1 MTRLTALWTRS
12 RWRTALWA
20 AVATLSLG
28 TGLACDRSL
37 VAPREVG
44 PDGRAMGRVAVVVPV
59 GSQQATTVVVTVSA
73 PDISPAM
80 VFNFP
85 VVSGVATG
93 SVSVPAGGGRL
104 VTVSAFDGSTETHRG
119 QTVLTISAG
128 ANPTANITLVP
139 LAGTV
144 PITATVG
151 SVVITVTPATSNPKV
166 GDTLRFSAVIRDAFG
181 NVVPGP
187 ARWASTQTAK
197 VTVDTAGLATM
208 VDTGT
213 ALVVATYST
222 SAATAS
228 VVVQPAAAGPVASYL
243 RTWVGGAGTGSQRFD
258 WANPNNWAPAFVP
271 TQNDSVVIA
280 PSTFNPNIPVDT
292 FTVRDLVLRDTLNA
306 FCCSI
311 RLRVRRVASGEAG
324 GFFGSS
330 FAGLL
335 MLNGSSVR
343 GNLPTLVTVPAAA
356 AMVAGD
362 SVTLGNL
369 TIDGAASS
377 FALAGRRVR
386 VTGSVFVNN
395 GGLLQVT
402 QAADT
407 LDVGGNFQIT
417 TTAAAHQG
425 SLSAGT
431 VILRGGSNSLEGYQ
445 ATGTHTTVMAGTLAQ
460 GLYNMDFSSRPANA
474 LQNLVV
480 SGAGGINNIYYN
492 VRVQGTMN
500 VLAGAGPIT
509 SSFYTLR
516 VDGPLTTAPGTS
528 FTGSMTV
535 QLYDTSGTRNVA
547 GAWAP
552 GLTSFYAPNAF
563 IKAGLAYQGM
573 LVGASNAITDSV
585 RVAGQLQVDQASTVL
600 DMNAPSRVTIGSLL
614 LTSSARLRMTHPT
627 DTLVVLGDF
636 NTNSGGTSAGF
647 FTDGVVQL
655 GGNIFGGQYSP
666 SGNHLT
672 VFNGGGTGA
681 QNLFSFNPSAS
692 VPTGLNNV
700 LVSNAAGVS
709 VQSGVRVNGFF
720 NVTAPVAVT
729 GACCSAL
736 TLNGPITTVAGS
748 TVNPYWVQLGHVS
761 GTNRVQGAWSPSYTD
776 VITPGDTI
784 KPGLAYNHLRFFASD
799 SLQAGATYQVNN
811 DLVVDQPS
819 VVLGMRGAKVSVGAT
834 FQVSAGARFTMAG
847 GDTITVNGNTQ
858 ITSSVQSVLAAG
870 VLNMNGQS
878 NNLSGLTPLAA
889 GTFKARFT
897 STSIQQDISGTD
909 PTARPFVKLEIAGTQ
924 GTRIFS
930 SLAVT
935 DTFLVSAVG
944 ANSTVTQFCCGFVE
958 ARGPFV
964 VGPGSTFLSYSFS
977 LAGTATLQGVNGAFV
992 PGYLTVSTTAP
1003 NALKN
1008 GPGIIYSNIIFNTP
1022 YTLTD
1027 TLTTVQHNLA
1037 PSGPFGGSV
1046 AVNSGQLDLNGF
1058 RMRLAGGLDQN
1069 TGGFIKMAQAK
1080 DTLIAGDGTGNGT
1093 NAGIYLD
1100 GGGVAQLTQGTMIL
1114 NGYLAVTNVSS
1125 TAAHTIILSDS
1136 GFTPGTRT
1144 YDITGSGTMG
1154 NLVIR
1159 GGSGYTIRTGAG
1171 PTVSGSFTMGGQANF
1186 QVNCC
1191 GVFRVQGPVTTAA
1204 GTSVSGTYYFDVANS
1219 AGTGGVNGT
1228 WAPAITRLSVAGA
1241 TIKPTAG
1248 NPNIQYQTIECLAS
1262 CTFSGRT
1269 STVFDI
1275 SVTGPGV
1282 VVNTGGQ
1289 VVTAGRDFGLNSGA
1303 TLAMGS
1309 NNDTLVVFRNFGA
1322 DNGSVNSN
1330 VTSGVIR
1337 VKGDINAFRL
1347 NPSGNNWIIIDSSST
1362 ITGNQL
1368 LFANGGALNRVEV
1381 RSLRPVLPNGG
1392 SAVIFNDTVRVL
1404 SPTTFGSTVTGA
1416 TWTFNGPLSS
1426 VAGSTVQQV
1435 NTVLGH
1441 VTGTSLI
1448 AGNYAAQNTIFNAP
1462 AAINSALT
1470 YQNVACNVSC
1480 TLSGRTTATGV
1491 WSGNN
1496 NGTVV
1501 TLNGNTLAAGGFA
1514 LLSASTLSMT
1524 NPTDSLIVGSANANG
1539 GWSLWTDNGSFNS
1552 NVTAGVIRVKGD
1564 AYLFRLN
1571 ASGTNTVMLDSL
1583 VSGTAQTI
1591 GANGGAINR
1600 LVVAT
1605 NRSVNTQ
1612 SSITYNDSVFI
1623 RTPVVYTVASGGQS
1637 HVFNKALSSV
1647 AGSSMFFTS
1656 LTLNDS
1662 SYLGNVAGSVDL
1674 GATGTL
1680 FLNAT
1685 LPGTVPAAARFVY
1698 RNLSVQRSASLPIG
1712 ATLSLG
1718 GGPTTGAING
1728 SLTIASNAVLT
1739 IPSTSTL
1746 RVCNT
1751 TTGGLSFATSPAA
1764 AVVNLGTFALTQ
1776 TAASLGT
1783 TVTSLLPGT
1792 TQYNTPCP

>member
-258 WANPNNWAPAFVP
+258 WANPNNWAPSFVP

-280 PSTFNPNIPVDT
+280 PSSFNPNIPVDT

-324 GFFGSS
+324 SFFGSG

-335 MLNGSSVR
+335 LLNGASVR
-343 GNLPTLVTVPAAA
+343 GNLPTLVTVPAASA
-356 AMVAGD
+356 VVAGD
-362 SVTLGNL
+362 TATLGSL
-369 TIDGAASS
+369 TIDGAGSA
-377 FALAGRRVR
+377 FAVAGKRVR
-386 VTGSVFVNN
+386 VTGNVFVNN

-407 LDVGGNFQIT
+407 LDVSTNFQIT
-417 TTAAAHQG
+417 TSAAAHQG
-425 SLSAGT
+425 ALSAGT
-431 VILRGGSNSLEGYQ
+431 VILRGASNSLEGYQ
-445 ATGTHTTVMAGTLAQ
+445 ATGTHTTVMAGVGAQ
-460 GLYNMDFSSRPANA
+460 ALYNMDFTSRPANA
-474 LQNLVV
+474 LQNLVIA
-480 SGAGGINNIYYN
+480 GAGGVNSIYYS
-492 VRVQGTMN
+492 VRVQGAMTI
-500 VLAGAGPIT
+500 LPGSGGIS

-516 VDGPLTTAPGTS
+516 VDGPITTAVGT
-528 FTGSMTV
+528 TVAGSMTV
-535 QLYDTSGTRNVA
+535 QLIDTSGTRNVA

-552 GLTSFYAPNAF
+552 GLTSFYAPNAY

-573 LVGASNAITDSV
+573 LVGASTTITDSV

-600 DMNAPSRVTIGSLL
+600 DLNAPRRVTIGSLY
-614 LTSSARLRMTHPT
+614 LTASGRIRMTHPT
-627 DTLVVLGDF
+627 DTLVVLGDV

-647 FTDGVVQL
+647 FTDGVMQV
-655 GGNIFGGQYSP
+655 GGNLYGGRYSP
-666 SGNHLT
+666 SGTHLT
-672 VFNGGGTGA
+672 LFNGGGTGA
-681 QNLFSFNPSAS
+681 QNLYSFDPTAS

-700 LVSNAAGVS
+700 VVSNAAGVAI
-709 VQSGVRVNGFF
+709 QSSVRVGGSFD
-720 NVTAPVAVT
+720 VTAPVPVT
-729 GACCSAL
+729 GSCCSPL
-736 TLNGPITTVAGS
+736 TLVGPITTVAGS
-748 TVNPYWVQLGHVS
+748 TVNPYWVQLAHVS

-776 VITPGDTI
+776 ITTPGDTV

-819 VVLGMRGAKVSVGAT
+819 VVLGMRGAKVTVGAT
-834 FQVSAGARFTMAG
+834 FQVSTGARFTMAG
-847 GDTITVNGNTQ
+847 ADTITVNGNTQ
-858 ITSSVQSVLAAG
+858 ITSSVQSVPTGG

-878 NNLSGLTPLAA
+878 NSLSGLTPS

-944 ANSTVTQFCCGFVE
+944 ANSAVNQFCCGYVE
-958 ARGPFV
+958 PRGPFV
-964 VGPGSTFLSYSFS
+964 VSAGSTFLSYSFS

-1093 NAGIYLD
+1093 TAGIYLD

-1114 NGYLAVTNVSS
+1114 NGFLAVTNVTS
-1125 TAAHTIILSDS
+1125 TTAHTIILTDS
-1136 GFTPGTRT
+1136 GFAPGTRS
-1144 YDITGSGTMG
+1144 YGITGSGTIG

-1159 GGSGYTIRTGAG
+1159 GSSGYTITTNAG
-1171 PTVSGSFTMGGQANF
+1171 QTVAGNFTLGGQANF

-1191 GVFRVQGPVTTAA
+1191 TAFRVQGVVSTAA
-1204 GTSVSGTYYFDVANS
+1204 GTTVSGGSSGVFEVQSPSGTAN
-1219 AGTGGVNGT
+1219 VNGT
-1228 WAPAITRLSVAGA
+1228 WAPFYTRFAGVGA

-1248 NPNIQYQTIECLAS
+1248 NPGIQYQNVDCSAS

-1269 STVFDI
+1269 SIATDL
-1275 SVTGPGV
+1275 SATGAGV
-1282 VVNTGGQ
+1282 VLNTGGQ
-1289 VVTAGRDFGLNSGA
+1289 VVTVGRDFGLGSGA
-1303 TLAMGS
+1303 TLAMNS
-1309 NNDTLVVFRNFGA
+1309 NNDTLLVFRNFSS
-1322 DNGSVNSN
+1322 DNGSASSN
-1330 VTSGVIR
+1330 LTSGVIR

-1347 NPSGNNWIIIDSSST
+1347 NPSGNNWLIVDSSST
-1362 ITGNQL
+1362 ITGNQSI
-1368 LFANGGALNRVEV
+1368 FTQGGVLNRVEV
-1381 RSLRPVLPNGG
+1381 RSLRPVINGG
-1392 SAVIFNDTVRVL
+1392 NNIVFNDTVRVL
-1404 SPTTFGSTVTGA
+1404 SPTTFGTPTCCSLA
-1416 TWTFNGPLSS
+1416 WTFNGPLIT
-1426 VAGSTVQQV
+1426 VAGSTVQQW
-1435 NTVLGH
+1435 NTVFAH
-1441 VTGTSLI
+1441 ATGTSLI
-1448 AGNYAAQNTIFNAP
+1448 AGNYAAPNTFFNVPGTINP
-1462 AAINSALT
+1462 ALP
-1470 YQNVACNVSC
+1470 YQNVTCNISC
-1480 TLSGRTTATGV
+1480 TLSGRTTASGV
-1491 WSGNN
+1491 WSGSN

-1501 TLNGNTLAAGGFA
+1501 TLNGNTLSAGGFA
-1514 LLSASTLSMT
+1514 LLSGSTLSMT
-1524 NPTDSLIVGSANANG
+1524 SANDSLIVGSANANG
-1539 GWSLWTDNGSFNS
+1539 GWSFWADNGSLNS
-1552 NVTAGVIRVKGD
+1552 TVTAGVIRVKGD
-1564 AYLFRLN
+1564 ASLFRLN

-1623 RTPVVYTVASGGQS
+1623 RTPVVYTVAGGGQS
-1637 HVFNKALSSV
+1637 HVFNKPLTTV

-1680 FLNAT
+1680 TLNAV
-1685 LPGTVPAAARFVY
+1685 LPGTVPVASRFVY
-1698 RNLSVQRSASLPIG
+1698 RFLNVARSASLPLG
-1712 ATLSLG
+1712 ATLLLG

-1728 SLTIASNAVLT
+1728 GLTIASNAVLT

-1751 TTGGLSFATSPAA
+1751 TSAGLSFATSPAA
-1764 AVVNLGTFALTQ
+1764 AVVNLGTFSLTQ
-1776 TAASLGT
+1776 TAASLGG
-1783 TVTSLLPGT
+1783 TVTALLPGT
-1792 TQYNTPCP
+1792 TQYNTACP

>member
-258 WANPNNWAPAFVP
+258 WANPNNWAPSFVP

-280 PSTFNPNIPVDT
+280 PSSFNPNIPIDT

-311 RLRVRRVASGEAG
+311 RLRVKRVASGEAG
-324 GFFGSS
+324 AFFGSGFS
-330 FAGLL
+330 GLL

-356 AMVAGD
+356 GVVAGD
-362 SVTLGNL
+362 SATLGNL

-377 FALAGRRVR
+377 FALAGKRVR
-386 VTGSVFVNN
+386 LTGSVFVNN
-395 GGLLQVT
+395 GGLLQLT

-407 LDVGGNFQIT
+407 LDVSGNFQIT
-417 TTAAAHQG
+417 TSAAAHQG
-425 SLSAGT
+425 SLTAGT

-460 GLYNMDFSSRPANA
+460 GLYNMDFSARPANA

-480 SGAGGINNIYYN
+480 AGAGGINNIYYN

-516 VDGPLTTAPGTS
+516 VDGVLTTAPGTS
-528 FTGSMTV
+528 LTGSMTV
-535 QLYDTSGTRNVA
+535 QLMDTSGTRNVA

-573 LVGASNAITDSV
+573 LVGASMVITDSV

-600 DMNAPSRVTIGSLL
+600 DLNSPRRVTIGSLL
-614 LTSSARLRMTHPT
+614 LSASGRLRMTHPT

-655 GGNIFGGQYSP
+655 GGNVFGGQYSP

-681 QNLFSFNPSAS
+681 QGLYSFNPSAS

-736 TLNGPITTVAGS
+736 TLNGPISTVAGS

-776 VITPGDTI
+776 ITTPGDTV

-799 SLQAGATYQVNN
+799 SLVPGASYQLGN
-811 DLVVDQPS
+811 DLYVDQPG
-819 VVLGMRGAKVSVGAT
+819 VVLGIRGAKVAVGAN
-834 FQVSAGARFTMAG
+834 FQVSTGARFTMAG

-858 ITSSVQSVLAAG
+858 LVSATQSVITAG
-870 VLNMNGQS
+870 VLTMNGQS
-878 NNLSGLTPLAA
+878 NNLSGLTPS
-889 GTFKARFT
+889 GTFKARFA

-909 PTARPFVKLEIAGTQ
+909 PSARPFVKLELAGTQ

-944 ANSTVTQFCCGFVE
+944 ANSAVTAFCCGTPE

-964 VGPGSTFLSYSFS
+964 VGAGSTFTAWNFN
-977 LAGTATLQGVNGAFV
+977 LAGTATLQGVSGTFI
-992 PGYLTVSTTAP
+992 PGNLTIATSAP

-1008 GPGIIYSNIIFNTP
+1008 GPGIVYSNITFSVP

-1046 AVNSGQLDLNGF
+1046 AVNSGQFDLNGF

-1069 TGGFIKMAQAK
+1069 SGGFIKMAQAK
-1080 DTLIAGDGTGNGT
+1080 DTLIAGDGTSNGT

-1100 GGGVAQLTQGTMIL
+1100 GGGVAQLQAGTMLL
-1114 NGYLAVTNVSS
+1114 NGFLAVTNVNS
-1125 TAAHTIILSDS
+1125 TTAHTIILSDS
-1136 GFTPGTRT
+1136 GYAPGTRS
-1144 YDITGSGTMG
+1144 YGITGSGTIG

-1159 GGSGYTIRTGAG
+1159 GSSGYTITTNAG
-1171 PTVSGSFTMGGQANF
+1171 QTVAGNFTLGGQANF

-1191 GVFRVQGPVTTAA
+1191 TAFRVQGVVSTAA
-1204 GTSVSGTYYFDVANS
+1204 GTTVTGGSSGVFEVQSPSGTAN
-1219 AGTGGVNGT
+1219 VNGT
-1228 WAPAITRLSVAGA
+1228 WAPFYTRFAGVGA

-1248 NPNIQYQTIECLAS
+1248 NPGIQYQNVDCTAS

-1269 STVFDI
+1269 SIATDL
-1275 SVTGPGV
+1275 SATGAGV
-1282 VVNTGGQ
+1282 VLNTGGQ
-1289 VVTAGRDFGLNSGA
+1289 VVTAGRDFGLGSGA
-1303 TLAMGS
+1303 TLAMNS
-1309 NNDTLVVFRNFGA
+1309 NNDTLLVFRNFTS

-1347 NPSGNNWIIIDSSST
+1347 NPSGNNWLIVDSSST
-1362 ITGNQL
+1362 ITGNQQL
-1368 LFANGGALNRVEV
+1368 YTNNGVLNRVQV
-1381 RSLRPVLPNGG
+1381 RSLRPVINAG
-1392 SAVIFNDTVRVL
+1392 SFITFNDTVQVL
-1404 SPTTFGSTVTGA
+1404 SPTTFGSSA
-1416 TWTFNGPLSS
+1416 CCSSWNFNGPLIT
-1426 VAGSTVQQV
+1426 VAGSTVQQY

-1441 VTGTSLI
+1441 ATGTSLI
-1448 AGNYAAQNTIFNAP
+1448 AGNYAAPNTFFNVPGTINP
-1462 AAINSALT
+1462 ALA
-1470 YQNVACNVSC
+1470 YQNVTCNVSC
-1480 TLSGRTTATGV
+1480 SLSGRTTATGL
-1491 WSGNN
+1491 WSVAN
-1496 NGTVV
+1496 NGSVMTFAGK
-1501 TLNGNTLAAGGFA
+1501 TL
-1514 LLSASTLSMT
+1514 STGSFYLTSSGVMSMT
-1524 NPTDSLIVGSANANG
+1524 NALDTLIVGATQQAA
-1539 GWSLWTDNGSFNS
+1539 GWSFNS
-1552 NVTAGVIRVKGD
+1552 DNGQFNSSPSAGVIRVKGD
-1564 AYLFRLN
+1564 VNAFRLN
-1571 ASGTNTVMLDSL
+1571 PGGTHVFLLDSL
-1583 VSGTAQTI
+1583 VSGAAQQLYT
-1591 GANGGAINR
+1591 NGGVLNR
-1600 LVVAT
+1600 LEVIT
-1605 NRSVNTQ
+1605 NRSVNTA
-1612 SSITYNDSVFI
+1612 SSITFNDSVFV
-1623 RTPVVYTVASGGQS
+1623 RTPIVYGTTACCQT
-1637 HVFNKALSSV
+1637 HTFNKALTTV
-1647 AGSSMFFTS
+1647 AGSSALFNN
-1656 LTLNDS
+1656 LTLADS
-1662 SYLGNVAGSVDL
+1662 SYLGNVAGSVDV
-1674 GATGTL
+1674 GTGMLTL
-1680 FLNAT
+1680 QAA
-1685 LPGTVPAAARFVY
+1685 LPGTVP
-1698 RNLSVQRSASLPIG
+1698 SASRFTYRFLTVNTTASLALG
-1712 ATLSLG
+1712 ATLQLG
-1718 GGPTTGAING
+1718 GGPTTGNTPG
-1728 SLTIASNAVLT
+1728 DLTVNNSALLI

-1746 RVCNT
+1746 RVCRN
-1751 TTGGLSFATSPAA
+1751 LSIASGVP
-1764 AVVNLGTFALTQ
+1764 VGTVSNSGVLTV
-1776 TAASLGT
+1776 LNN
-1783 TVTSLLPGT
+1783 PGT
-1792 TQYNTPCP
+1792 TILNRITGNAASIQACP